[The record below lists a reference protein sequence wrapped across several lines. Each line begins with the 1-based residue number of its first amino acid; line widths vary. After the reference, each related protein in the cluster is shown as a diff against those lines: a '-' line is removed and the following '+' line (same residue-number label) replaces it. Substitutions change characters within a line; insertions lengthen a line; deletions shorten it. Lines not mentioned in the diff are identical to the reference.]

1 MESSQNFKQQSVSY
15 LIGDLLKRNYSIY
28 SQFLNIKRE
37 DYARNRTGD
46 GLTHSQITET
56 I

>member
-28 SQFLNIKRE
+28 SQFLNIKHYGWVKHEKTMQEIERVM
-37 DYARNRTGD
+37 D
-46 GLTHSQITET
+46 
-56 I
+56 